1 MRVFGF
7 LESFNTDIN
16 IQMYDVLSKELLYA
30 GKIGDVPH
38 MVSRLR
44 SIVLGTTEVKD
55 GVLQL
60 YTEICCEANYEEM
73 NENYFFI

>member
-1 MRVFGF
+1 MKVFDF
-7 LESFNTDIN
+7 LECFNTEIN

-38 MVSRLR
+38 KVSRMR
-44 SIVLGTTEVKD
+44 NIVLETTEVKD

-60 YTEICCEANYEEM
+60 YTEICCEANYEET